1 MKVGELPEE
10 FSTTLSEM
18 ERREHTENKSD
29 FNFGMWS
36 KTILIVSQ
44 SHSCKV
50 QRLGADLK

>member
-1 MKVGELPEE
+1 MIMGGLPEE

-36 KTILIVSQ
+36 KTILIVS
-44 SHSCKV
+44 HSCKV
-50 QRLGADLK
+50 HLGADLK